1 MNPIE
6 ALTAPE
12 LAPLFWRPSR
22 LGADSA
28 WFGHVPFAHWIV
40 GQHRPRSIVELGSHN
55 GVSYAAFCEAVLREG
70 VDASALAVDTWRGD
84 EHAGFYGDN
93 VYADLVKFHDQHY
106 AGFSTML
113 RATFDEALG
122 FVLDGSIDL
131 LHIDGRHR
139 YEDVSHDFSTW
150 VPKLSPRAVVLF
162 HDTNVR
168 QGDFGVWRLWA
179 ELRDRHP
186 SFEFLHGHGLGV
198 LACGPEV
205 QGSVAELCALRD
217 PHAIAAL
224 RDRFGLIGERWI
236 ATRDMRRHLQAQDQL
251 AATLAKTQH
260 DLTATRS
267 WAETA
272 QTEVNKLFP
281 MWQSLTETHRTVRA
295 NLARARYDVSARERE
310 LAERDVVAA
319 SGLAAL
325 QAERA
330 AGNAERAA
338 SEAELAATK
347 AELHH
352 IRSIAAQTEAALAG
366 AQAHAAALEATRA
379 AILSSTSWRLTAPL
393 RRLLGA
399 PAARLSPNP
408 ASPLPAPSIRPPVP
422 SDVPAPEKSVALAA
436 PADAPVSAAPAS
448 ATYTPALVANAPGS
462 ATNTPAPA
470 ATTASATD
478 TPPPAVATTPATA
491 APTPAPAKSA
501 IPTMHPASAAPA
513 PAPAGAP
520 RRRHLLFIS
529 GEDHTPGTTYRVD
542 RYVAAARALGLDA
555 RASVAGPVGPA
566 ELAGARL
573 VVLWRVPYST
583 HIAGIIQVAHEQG
596 ATVVFDV
603 DDLMFRPELA
613 TIEVI
618 DGIRSQ
624 RFSEQDTQEF
634 FRLIGRTL
642 RACDLVTCPTE
653 ELAHQIRQT
662 GRPATVLPNGFDGAS
677 HASARRAHRDWL
689 TYADDLVRIGY
700 AGGSRT
706 HQRDFA
712 RAAPA
717 IARVL
722 RAHPQTRL
730 TLFRDPSSGE
740 GLVLIHEFPEFEDL
754 ADRIEWRDM
763 VPLAELPAEIARFAI
778 NIASLEVGNPF
789 CEAKSELKFFEAA
802 LAGVPTVASPTG
814 PFRRAIAHGANGLLA
829 DSQDEWFAALVRL
842 IENPAERARLAQA
855 AYHTSLA
862 RFGPEARADAFALM
876 LAQIE
881 GGPDGA
887 AAFERVRYRA
897 SLPPSAAPCV
907 PASTTLFARDMMAD
921 AAVTVIVP
929 VFNYADYVTE
939 ALQSVADQTLQRL
952 DLVVVDDASPDD
964 SGQMVLDWVRANEQ
978 RFSRIRVLRHAQNA
992 GLGFARNSGFA
1003 AAETPFV
1010 LPLDADNRLRPTAC
1024 ESLLR
1029 ALCGTSA
1036 AFAYPA
1042 IQQFG
1047 TASDVF
1053 GDQPYSALRLQP
1065 GNYIDAMALVR
1076 KSAWAAAGGFDHVQH
1091 GWEDFDFWCRL
1102 AERGFH
1108 GVNLPDVLAEYRVH
1122 GGSML
1127 HTTTEKRENREAL
1140 AADMQRRH
1148 PWLDLCASVSLR
1160 VDPHRNVLR

>member
-40 GQHRPRSIVELGSHN
+40 GQHRPRSIVELGAHN

-84 EHAGFYGDN
+84 EHAGFYGDD

-106 AGFSTML
+106 AAFSTML

-122 FVLDGSIDL
+122 FVLDGSVDL

-150 VPKLSPRAVVLF
+150 VPKLSPRAIVLF

-179 ELRDRHP
+179 ELREAHP

-217 PHAIAAL
+217 PQAIAAL

-236 ATRDMRRHLQAQDQL
+236 ATRNMRTQMRVQEQL
-251 AATLAKTQH
+251 VASLGSTQQE
-260 DLTATRS
+260 LTATRS
-267 WAETA
+267 WAEKA
-272 QTEVNKLFP
+272 QAEVNKLFP

-310 LAERDVVAA
+310 LAERDAAAA
-319 SGLAAL
+319 SGLTAL

-330 AGNAERAA
+330 AGVAELAA
-338 SEAELAATK
+338 SKAELAATR

-352 IRSIAAQTEAALAG
+352 TRSSAAQTEAALAG
-366 AQAHAAALEATRA
+366 AQAHATALEETLA

-399 PAARLSPNP
+399 PSARLSTNP
-408 ASPLPAPSIRPPVP
+408 ASPQFAPSIRRPVP
-422 SDVPAPEKSVALAA
+422 SDVPAAGQSVALAGPVDA
-436 PADAPVSAAPAS
+436 SLPAVPATATDTPAPVAIAPGP
-448 ATYTPALVANAPGS
+448 ATYTPAPTVVIAS
-462 ATNTPAPA
+462 
-470 ATTASATD
+470 ASATSKL
-478 TPPPAVATTPATA
+478 PPIVTTAPATA
-491 APTPAPAKSA
+491 DPTPAPA
-501 IPTMHPASAAPA
+501 TSAASETHTA
-513 PAPAGAP
+513 STAPAGAP
-520 RRRHLLFIS
+520 NRHLLFIS

-542 RYVAAARALGLDA
+542 RYVAVARALGLDA

-653 ELAHQIRQT
+653 ELAHQVRQT
-662 GRPATVLPNGFDGAS
+662 GRPATVLPNGFDAAS

-706 HQRDFA
+706 HQRDFT
-712 RAAPA
+712 RASAA

-722 RAHPQTRL
+722 RAYPQTRL

-740 GLVLIHEFPEFEDL
+740 GLVLVDEFPELADL

-763 VPLAELPAEIARFAI
+763 VPLAELPGEIARFAI
-778 NIASLEVGNPF
+778 NIAPLEVGNPF

-814 PFRRAIAHGANGLLA
+814 PFRRAIDHGTNGLLA
-829 DSQDEWFAALVRL
+829 DAEDEWFAALVRL
-842 IENPAERARLAQA
+842 VENPAERTRLAQG

-862 RFGPEARADAFALM
+862 RFGPEARTEAFALM
-876 LAQIE
+876 LAQVE

-887 AAFERVRYRA
+887 AAFERDRYRA
-897 SLPPSAAPCV
+897 GLPPSTAPYV
-907 PASTTLFARDMMAD
+907 PTSTTLFARDMMAD

-964 SGQMVLDWVRANEQ
+964 SGQMVLDWVRTNEQ
-978 RFSRIRVLRHAQNA
+978 RFNRIRVLRHAQNA

-1029 ALCGTSA
+1029 ALSGTRA

-1047 TASDVF
+1047 TASEVF
-1053 GDQPYSALRLQP
+1053 GDQPYSVLRLQP

-1108 GVNLPDVLAEYRVH
+1108 GVSVPDVLADYRVH

-1160 VDPHRNVLR
+1160 VDAHRNVLK

>member
-1 MNPIE
+1 M
-6 ALTAPE
+6 
-12 LAPLFWRPSR
+12 
-22 LGADSA
+22 
-28 WFGHVPFAHWIV
+28 
-40 GQHRPRSIVELGSHN
+40 
-55 GVSYAAFCEAVLREG
+55 
-70 VDASALAVDTWRGD
+70 
-84 EHAGFYGDN
+84 
-93 VYADLVKFHDQHY
+93 
-106 AGFSTML
+106 
-113 RATFDEALG
+113 
-122 FVLDGSIDL
+122 
-131 LHIDGRHR
+131 
-139 YEDVSHDFSTW
+139 
-150 VPKLSPRAVVLF
+150 
-162 HDTNVR
+162 
-168 QGDFGVWRLWA
+168 
-179 ELRDRHP
+179 
-186 SFEFLHGHGLGV
+186 
-198 LACGPEV
+198 
-205 QGSVAELCALRD
+205 
-217 PHAIAAL
+217 
-224 RDRFGLIGERWI
+224 
-236 ATRDMRRHLQAQDQL
+236 
-251 AATLAKTQH
+251 
-260 DLTATRS
+260 
-267 WAETA
+267 
-272 QTEVNKLFP
+272 
-281 MWQSLTETHRTVRA
+281 
-295 NLARARYDVSARERE
+295 
-310 LAERDVVAA
+310 
-319 SGLAAL
+319 
-325 QAERA
+325 
-330 AGNAERAA
+330 
-338 SEAELAATK
+338 
-347 AELHH
+347 
-352 IRSIAAQTEAALAG
+352 
-366 AQAHAAALEATRA
+366 
-379 AILSSTSWRLTAPL
+379 
-393 RRLLGA
+393 
-399 PAARLSPNP
+399 
-408 ASPLPAPSIRPPVP
+408 
-422 SDVPAPEKSVALAA
+422 
-436 PADAPVSAAPAS
+436 
-448 ATYTPALVANAPGS
+448 
-462 ATNTPAPA
+462 
-470 ATTASATD
+470 
-478 TPPPAVATTPATA
+478 
-491 APTPAPAKSA
+491 
-501 IPTMHPASAAPA
+501 
-513 PAPAGAP
+513 
-520 RRRHLLFIS
+520 
-529 GEDHTPGTTYRVD
+529 
-542 RYVAAARALGLDA
+542 
-555 RASVAGPVGPA
+555 GPA

-653 ELAHQIRQT
+653 ELAHQVRQT
-662 GRPATVLPNGFDGAS
+662 GRPATVLPNGFDAAS
-677 HASARRAHRDWL
+677 HAAARRAHRDWL

-763 VPLAELPAEIARFAI
+763 VPLAELPGEIARFAI
-778 NIASLEVGNPF
+778 NIAPLEVGNPF

-814 PFRRAIAHGANGLLA
+814 PFRRAIAHGSNGLLA
-829 DSQDEWFAALVRL
+829 DSENEWFAALVRL
-842 IENPAERARLAQA
+842 LEDPAERARLAQA

-887 AAFERVRYRA
+887 SAFERVRYRA
-897 SLPPSAAPCV
+897 SLPPSAAPNI
-907 PASTTLFARDMMAD
+907 PASATVFARDMMAD
-921 AAVTVIVP
+921 AAVSVIVP
-929 VFNYADYVTE
+929 VFNYADYVIE

-952 DLVVVDDASPDD
+952 DLVVIDDASPDD
-964 SGQMVLDWVRANEQ
+964 SGQMVVDWIRANEQ
-978 RFSRIRVLRHAQNA
+978 RFNRIRVLRHTQNA

-1003 AAETPFV
+1003 GAETPFV

-1029 ALCGTSA
+1029 ALSGTSA

-1108 GVNLPDVLAEYRVH
+1108 GVSVPDVLAEYRVH